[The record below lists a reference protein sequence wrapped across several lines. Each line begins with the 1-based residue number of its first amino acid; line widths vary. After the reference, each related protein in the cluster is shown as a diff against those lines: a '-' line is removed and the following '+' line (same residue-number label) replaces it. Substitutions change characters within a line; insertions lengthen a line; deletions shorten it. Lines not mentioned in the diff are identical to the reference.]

1 MVTSPRTTWTRPPLR
16 VRRVAAAKVG
26 LHHMRCCVARDDAR
40 SDDRAHNSVALRKER
55 GGTTRLL
62 PAYTE
67 FGIPADAGSF
77 LGGYVPAVSGQ
88 NFGRRGGWT
97 FLDFLSYL
105 SDYRDIPMSFT

>member
-1 MVTSPRTTWTRPPLR
+1 M
-16 VRRVAAAKVG
+16 
-26 LHHMRCCVARDDAR
+26 MRDRMTDAHV
-40 SDDRAHNSVALRKER
+40 HNSVALRKER
-55 GGTTRLL
+55 GGTAARTSRLFL
-62 PAYTE
+62 RRDERHTE

>member
-26 LHHMRCCVARDDAR
+26 LHHMRLLRCDDAR

-67 FGIPADAGSF
+67 FGIPADVQVF
-77 LGGYVPAVSGQ
+77 VLWAVT
-88 NFGRRGGWT
+88 RR
-97 FLDFLSYL
+97 L
-105 SDYRDIPMSFT
+105 